1 MRIGWH
7 LFSSTFSAVL
17 FYLVLP
23 ALFVLF
29 YRSPNVRATCEAH
42 HPRPSWTDR
51 IPLPVL
57 ALVLLHG
64 FGALS
69 VPGTVLAYGAL
80 PVFGLVLTGAR
91 AWLLAA
97 VLTAILA
104 FAARWSWRLE
114 PRGWWLSLGLWV
126 FGLAATVGM
135 LLYPLDWN
143 ELTRAMGIDPSV
155 YADLGL
161 ESWMRQMPWLTLITL
176 VPWLAWLLWV
186 RRFFTRPEPTP
197 EVPTPEVPAE

>member
-1 MRIGWH
+1 M
-7 LFSSTFSAVL
+7 
-17 FYLVLP
+17 
-23 ALFVLF
+23 
-29 YRSPNVRATCEAH
+29 
-42 HPRPSWTDR
+42 
-51 IPLPVL
+51 L